1 MEMTRRKWIGISALG
16 VGGAVAASLL
26 RPQTSLEQSSSR
38 EALRQRHFPDV
49 RLTTHEFREVRFY
62 EDLVKDKI
70 VTINFIYTRCED
82 GRCPLATANLA
93 RVQRLLGDRI
103 GRDVFMYSIT
113 LAPEQDSP
121 GVLARYAFSYDI
133 GPGWKFLTGA
143 PADIELLRRKLGFTW
158 ADPVRDAQRTNHIG
172 TLRYGNEPLQW
183 WAACPALSNPSWIAE
198 SLSWVDWPNRE
209 HAALPAAPEIGM

>member
-1 MEMTRRKWIGISALG
+1 MRISRRKWLGLSAVG

-26 RPQTSLEQSSSR
+26 GPGTDEMDTSSR
-38 EALRQRHFPDV
+38 EAIRRRYFPDV
-49 RLTTHEFREVRFY
+49 RLTTHEFEPVRFY
-62 EDLVKDKI
+62 EDLIKDKC

-103 GRDVFMYSIT
+103 GRDLFVYTIT
-113 LAPEQDSP
+113 LSPDQDSP

-133 GPGWKFLTGA
+133 GPGWKFLTGE

-183 WAACPALSNPSWIAE
+183 WAACPALANPSFIAE
-198 SLSWVDWPNRE
+198 SISWVDWPNKQR
-209 HAALPAAPEIGM
+209 AAIPAARDAGR